1 MQPDRPGRHSGSQ
14 HRPSP
19 SSRAARRFRS
29 SLGDEVVFDGY
40 GLLSHLAGELRVRQA
55 PGGVPEAFGA
65 LDLLDG
71 QFMLY
76 GQRLDIEHG
85 RVTFAGPINAPGLD
99 IRAVRTAGD
108 AIAGIMVGGTVS
120 DPRSR
125 VFSEA
130 SLGEAEAFSLLLTG
144 HTLSNSDEREAAL
157 LLQPALRLGLEG
169 AEGVGMRIR
178 SALGL
183 DELSVDVGGVGDAAD
198 ASLIFGK
205 RLSADFGVRY
215 VHSLVRQAGSVFVN
229 YRLTDHLSLE
239 AESGARQGLDLLFS
253 VERDDASR

>member
-1 MQPDRPGRHSGSQ
+1 
-14 HRPSP
+14 
-19 SSRAARRFRS
+19 
-29 SLGDEVVFDGY
+29 
-40 GLLSHLAGELRVRQA
+40 
-55 PGGVPEAFGA
+55 
-65 LDLLDG
+65 
-71 QFMLY
+71 MLY

-85 RVTFAGPINAPGLD
+85 RVTFVGPLNDPGLE
-99 IRAVRTAGD
+99 IRAVRTSGD
-108 AIAGIMVGGTVS
+108 TTAGIMIGGTVS

-125 VFSEA
+125 VYSEPP
-130 SLGEAEAFSLLLTG
+130 LDEAEAFSLLLTG
-144 HTLSNSDEREAAL
+144 HTASSADQHEAAFL
-157 LLQPALRLGLEG
+157 SQAALNLGLEG
-169 AEGVGMRIR
+169 AERIGTRIR

-183 DELSVDVGGVGDAAD
+183 DELSVGGLGDVGDAAD

-253 VERDDASR
+253 VERDDVSR